1 MSKLDDFLGLTD
13 VSEIRKEISVKLDGK
28 ELNLTIRGLND
39 DEHIEFQRRSQT
51 VTKNKMIFDTGKYNS
66 LIIENCIVEPN
77 FSDEGFLKKVKCIS
91 ASEFLKKKFTAGV
104 LTDIAQQI
112 QELSGFESYEME
124 IENAKN

>member
-28 ELNLTIRGLND
+28 ELNLTIRPLNE

>member
-28 ELNLTIRGLND
+28 ELNLIIRPLNE

>member
-28 ELNLTIRGLND
+28 ELNLTIRPLNE

-91 ASEFLKKKFTAGV
+91 ASEF
-104 LTDIAQQI
+104 
-112 QELSGFESYEME
+112 
-124 IENAKN
+124 